1 MNGAPLPALTPEL
14 LVSDLPGSL
23 AFYLQTLGFRLLFE
37 RPEAGFAAIALGE
50 AALMLEQIDTDAPQD
65 DPWTVRPLDRPLGRG
80 INLQISVSDLQPLQQ
95 RLLEHGIPLRLP
107 AETLSYRVDD
117 HRLSV
122 RQLMIQDPDGY
133 LLRFSQVLGTSPL

>member
-1 MNGAPLPALTPEL
+1 MNGAALPALTPEL

-50 AALMLEQIDTDAPQD
+50 AALMLEQIDPDAPQD
-65 DPWTVRPLDRPLGRG
+65 DPWTVGPLDRPLGRG

-95 RLLEHGIPLRLP
+95 RLLEHGVPLRLP
-107 AETLSYRVDD
+107 ADRVDD

>member
-50 AALMLEQIDTDAPQD
+50 AALMLEQIDPDAPQD
-65 DPWTVRPLDRPLGRG
+65 DPWTVRPLDRPWGAASTCRSASATCSRCSRG
-80 INLQISVSDLQPLQQ
+80 CLNT
-95 RLLEHGIPLRLP
+95 
-107 AETLSYRVDD
+107 A
-117 HRLSV
+117 
-122 RQLMIQDPDGY
+122 
-133 LLRFSQVLGTSPL
+133 SPCACPQKP

>member
-14 LVSDLPGSL
+14 QVSDLPNSL
-23 AFYLQTLGFRLLFE
+23 AFYLQTLGFHLLFE

-50 AALMLEQIDTDAPQD
+50 AALMLEQIDLDAPQD

-80 INLQISVSDLQPLQQ
+80 INLQISVDDLQPLQQ
-95 RLLEHGIPLRLP
+95 RLLEQGVALRLP
-107 AETLSYRVDD
+107 VETVSYRIDD

-133 LLRFSQVLGTSPL
+133 LLRFSQVLGTRLL